1 MPTIVLIM
9 TSFIADAGAPR
20 LQQDLEKGAYMATK
34 QEPEEIG
41 KPHPTSDGAKPGTE
55 RARDEQ
61 REGGGP
67 RYGGEAWDVAD
78 ERGDKRFGVAR
89 NDDSDPSE
97 LSKGEG
103 AIDDDGW
110 PGDDSRG
117 EPESAETNAD
127 QLDDGTAENGGQRA
141 GMNRGEQPQKAKA
154 RTKENPRG
162 SKR

>member
-1 MPTIVLIM
+1 
-9 TSFIADAGAPR
+9 
-20 LQQDLEKGAYMATK
+20 MATK
-34 QEPEEIG
+34 HEAEPDEIG

-78 ERGDKRFGVAR
+78 ERGERRFGVAR

-97 LSKGEG
+97 LAKGE
-103 AIDDDGW
+103 ANVDDDHW
-110 PGDDSRG
+110 PGGDAIG
-117 EPESAETNAD
+117 KPPSAETAGAGV
-127 QLDDGTAENGGQRA
+127 DDGTAETGGQRA
-141 GMNRGEQPQKAKA
+141 GMNRGDK
-154 RTKENPRG
+154 PR